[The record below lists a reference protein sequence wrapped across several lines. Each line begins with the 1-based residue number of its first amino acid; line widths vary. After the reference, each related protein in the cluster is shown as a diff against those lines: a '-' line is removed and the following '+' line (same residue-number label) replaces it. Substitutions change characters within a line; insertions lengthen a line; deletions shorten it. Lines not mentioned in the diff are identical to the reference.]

1 MKLET
6 NKNIVGSLRYYN
18 YIIEIQQ
25 DNENNIFEYW
35 LYKEDTGIKML
46 MFGIDSINLE
56 IIQNQIEDYIKLY
69 NEQYVYN

>member
-25 DNENNIFEYW
+25 DNKNNIFEYW
-35 LYKEDTGIKML
+35 IYKEDTGIKML

>member
-35 LYKEDTGIKML
+35 LYKEDMGIKML

-56 IIQNQIEDYIKLY
+56 IIQNQIEDYIKVY
-69 NEQYVYN
+69 NEQYIY

>member
-69 NEQYVYN
+69 NEQYIY

>member
-1 MKLET
+1 MKLEI

-35 LYKEDTGIKML
+35 LYKEETGVKML

-69 NEQYVYN
+69 NEQYIY

>member
-25 DNENNIFEYW
+25 DNKNNIFEYW
-35 LYKEDTGIKML
+35 IYKEDIGIKML

-69 NEQYVYN
+69 NEQYIY